1 MGEGGDAGEVR
12 GGGGRDVSSDTLNSF
27 TSLYTCTGY

>member
-12 GGGGRDVSSDTLNSF
+12 GGGRDVSSDTLNSF